1 MRTRGRHDRRG
12 TATGSDMTLKQV
24 VTYVFRRKGGVIPIS
39 EFVFALSLDLKWFSP
54 DQAESVLKSAEKNEL
69 VKITEDLVEPLFD
82 LGSVEV
88 PIDFRPDQSILE
100 EKTLTIFDQVVER
113 LSTIKSKPEIIRMI
127 NEEQECLR
135 IVEPDAVALLIARKF
150 GIDVADLIDGA
161 YRHLI
166 R

>member
-1 MRTRGRHDRRG
+1 
-12 TATGSDMTLKQV
+12 MTLKQV

-82 LGSVEV
+82 PGSVEV
-88 PIDFRPDQSILE
+88 PIDFRPDQSILK
-100 EKTLTIFDQVVER
+100 EKPPTIFDQVVER
-113 LSTIKSKPEIIRMI
+113 LSAVGGKPEIIRMI
-127 NEEQECLR
+127 REEQDILR

-150 GIDVADLIDGA
+150 SIDVADLIDGA

>member
-1 MRTRGRHDRRG
+1 
-12 TATGSDMTLKQV
+12 MTLKQV

-82 LGSVEV
+82 IGAIEV

-113 LSTIKSKPEIIRMI
+113 LSTVKSKPEIIRMI

-135 IVEPDAVALLIARKF
+135 IVEPDAVALLIARKL
-150 GIDVADLIDGA
+150 GVDVADLIDGA
-161 YRHLI
+161 YQQLI

>member
-1 MRTRGRHDRRG
+1 
-12 TATGSDMTLKQV
+12 MTLKQV

-82 LGSVEV
+82 PGSVEV

-113 LSTIKSKPEIIRMI
+113 LSAVGSKPEIIRMI
-127 NEEQECLR
+127 HEEQDILR

-161 YRHLI
+161 YRHLT

>member
-1 MRTRGRHDRRG
+1 
-12 TATGSDMTLKQV
+12 MTLKQV

-82 LGSVEV
+82 PGSVEV
-88 PIDFRPDQSILE
+88 PIDFRPDQSILK
-100 EKTLTIFDQVVER
+100 EKPLTIFDQVVER
-113 LSTIKSKPEIIRMI
+113 LSSVKSKPEIIRMI
-127 NEEQECLR
+127 REEQDILR
-135 IVEPDAVALLIARKF
+135 IIDPDAVALLIARKF
-150 GIDVADLIDGA
+150 SIDVADLIDVA